1 MVCHNCKMELPVQAK
16 YCPNCGRQ
24 AHHTHA
30 PAHLDSPAKAAAAAR
45 AQHMARLFE
54 PAFQRIETRL
64 EDARVDRDE
73 LFDLARRLEAETVKG
88 GAANVDKMSRWL
100 RQLGELAPDVLA
112 PVMVALNDPAA
123 ELPAALQQTLANI
136 APQPA

>member
-1 MVCHNCKMELPVQAK
+1 MVCHNCKMELPVHAR

-24 AHHTHA
+24 AHHTHTQ
-30 PAHLDSPAKAAAAAR
+30 AHLDSQAQMAAAAR

-54 PAFQRIETRL
+54 PVFQRIEMRL

-73 LFDLARRLEAETVKG
+73 LFDLARRLETEVVKG
-88 GAANVDKMSRWL
+88 DTGNPDKVSRWL

-112 PVMVALNDPAA
+112 PVMAALNDPAV
-123 ELPAALQQTLANI
+123 ELPAALRQRFAGA